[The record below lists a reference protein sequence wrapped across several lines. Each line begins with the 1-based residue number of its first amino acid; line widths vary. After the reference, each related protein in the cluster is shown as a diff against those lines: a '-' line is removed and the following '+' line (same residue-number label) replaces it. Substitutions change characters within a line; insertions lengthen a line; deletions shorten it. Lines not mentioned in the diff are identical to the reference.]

1 MKTYTDKM
9 PDRLLRYIREGKDI
23 NFYLSPEFR
32 YWRARALER
41 DNNECQVC
49 KEEGKQSH
57 GDIAHHIV
65 HLKANPR
72 LGLRLNNLLTVCHRH
87 HNLLHPEKFG
97 LHRSGGKGKSAEKTK
112 KTKSAKENELPERW
126 E

>member
-87 HNLLHPEKFG
+87 HNVLHPEKFG
-97 LHRSGGKGKSAEKTK
+97 LREK
-112 KTKSAKENELPERW
+112 KEIEIPERW